1 MSTNNFEMIFKNL
14 DFASIFHM
22 WIVVTYKAPP
32 ILNLKK
38 ITWEKENKQVKR
50 LNNSTIV
57 KNSLR
62 AKYKIYWL
70 DYDSANN
77 INKFLNKDQKA
88 LSIISSLEN
97 SVTRVELL
105 DNRYQKILDLG
116 EEIRNYKT
124 SKLSKDINNDILK
137 EFNIEF
143 TELEQFSNNLVDY
156 ANKTDILIRNLKD
169 IPTN

>member
-1 MSTNNFEMIFKNL
+1 MATNNFEMIFKSL

-22 WIVVTYKAPP
+22 WIVVIFKAPP
-32 ILNLKK
+32 ILNLEK
-38 ITWEKENKQVKR
+38 ITWKKETKQGKK

-77 INKFLNKDQKA
+77 INNFLSKDQKT
-88 LSIISSLEN
+88 LSLISSLEN

-105 DNRYQKILDLG
+105 NNKYQKILDLW
-116 EEIRNYKT
+116 EKIRDYET
-124 SKLSKDINNDILK
+124 SKSSKDININILK

-143 TELEQFSNNLVDY
+143 TELEQFSTNLVDY
-156 ANKTDILIRNLKD
+156 ANNTDILIKNLKE